1 MKEEKKKSKLIIITA
16 VILLLLIA
24 TVTGVAYAMFS
35 TSLTGTK
42 ENTISTGYVTMSCS
56 ETSFNITDTQVLTDA
71 QGIAA
76 TNNAATCTLTTTM
89 NGTMT
94 LGYDVAL
101 TDVDADAPSDAIG
114 EGNIKIQA
122 SKTISGNTTYLAG
135 SSASAGVLV
144 SSIASAAGQYDS
156 SITGY
161 KIDSAT
167 TAANE
172 SIQYT
177 VKAWV
182 ASIGAGNGSDMSN
195 SSATGVCTDT
205 TYTTKEACETAGG
218 VWGNSQ
224 QVTQSGGNFSFKLK
238 VGATQ
243 VVN

>member
-1 MKEEKKKSKLIIITA
+1 MKEEKRKSKLIIFT
-16 VILLLLIA
+16 VIGLLLLIA
-24 TVTGVAYAMFS
+24 TITGVAYAVFS
-35 TSLTGTK
+35 TTLTGTK
-42 ENTISTGYVTMSCS
+42 ENTISTGYVTMSCTD
-56 ETSFNITDTQVLTDA
+56 TSFTLSDTQVLTDA

-76 TNNAATCTLTTTM
+76 NNNAATCTLITTM
-89 NGTMT
+89 NGVMT

-101 TDVDADAPSDAIG
+101 ADVDADAPSDAIG

-122 SKTISGNTTYLAG
+122 FKTKNSNTTYLAG
-135 SSASAGVLV
+135 SSANAGVLV
-144 SSIASAAGQYDS
+144 SSIASSAGTYDS

-167 TAANE
+167 TAENE
-172 SIQYT
+172 TVVYT

-182 ASIGAGNGSDMSN
+182 ASEGQSSGSDISS

-205 TYTTKEACETAGG
+205 TYTTKATCEAAGG

-243 VVN
+243 VIS

>member
-1 MKEEKKKSKLIIITA
+1 
-16 VILLLLIA
+16 
-24 TVTGVAYAMFS
+24 MFS
-35 TSLTGTK
+35 ANLTGTK

-56 ETSFNITDTQVLTDA
+56 ETSFAISDTQVLTDA

-76 TNNAATCTLTTTM
+76 TNNAATCTLVTTM

-114 EGNIKIQA
+114 AGNVKIQA
-122 SKTISGNTTYLAG
+122 FKTKGSDTTYLAG

-144 SSIASAAGQYDS
+144 SSIASSAGTYDS

-205 TYTTKEACETAGG
+205 TYTTKTTCEAAGG

-243 VVN
+243 VIN